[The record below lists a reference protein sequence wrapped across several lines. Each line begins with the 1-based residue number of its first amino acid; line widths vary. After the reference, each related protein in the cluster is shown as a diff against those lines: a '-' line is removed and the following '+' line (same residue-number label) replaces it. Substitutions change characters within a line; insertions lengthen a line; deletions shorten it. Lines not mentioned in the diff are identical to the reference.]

1 MVGATYRLG
10 IDIGGT
16 FTDAMLVN
24 ERSGVLRMAKV
35 LSTPSDPSIG
45 FMTALRRILADE
57 GVPTSVVGHVIHAT
71 TVATN
76 AIIQGETAKTAFVT
90 SDGYRDMLEIARQTR
105 PSLYDLQFEKPQ
117 PLVPRYLCY
126 GVPERMSAH
135 GEVAQEL
142 DADALRK
149 VAATLR
155 EEGVEAVA
163 VCFLHSYAYGEH
175 EQEAGR
181 ILSEAAPEVSVSLS
195 SDIAPEFREYARAST
210 TVINAAIRPGVG
222 DYLQRV
228 ESGLSE
234 AGVSGELLV
243 MQSSGGVYGVRTAQE
258 RPVFMVESGPAAG
271 TIAASHI
278 GQEAG
283 YADVLSFDMGGTTAK
298 VGLIERGTPQI
309 TKDYEVGAAAGAGL
323 GDRRG
328 SGYPIRAPVIDL
340 VEIGAGG
347 GSIAWIDSGGMLRVG
362 PASAGADPGPAC
374 YGRGAEQPT
383 VTDANLVL
391 GRLNP
396 SYFLGGEI
404 MLDADAAR
412 KAIERCAEPLDMD
425 VVRTAYSIVEIANTA
440 MINALRMV
448 TVQRGHDP
456 RDFALVAFGG
466 AGPVHANRLA
476 EANEIRTTI
485 IPRSPGTASALGLL
499 ATDLTQEYSTT
510 LLQRCDAIDSPRLH
524 DAYRAL
530 EHRANADLA
539 AQGVPKNQTRIAHQV
554 DMRYVGQSYELT
566 LDAPDDVDSPE
577 FIQRI
582 SDQFHLEHDRVF
594 GFSAP
599 SETIELVT
607 VRVIGIGMIQNKAFS
622 VPTAGHT
629 SLEAAESSR
638 RPVVFDAD
646 VGAVDCPIYDRY
658 RLPNGARVLG
668 PAVVEEVDSTTVIHD
683 GYSAVVNDYG
693 HLILSR
699 L

>member
-1 MVGATYRLG
+1 MGARGEVALALDG
-10 IDIGGT
+10 
-16 FTDAMLVN
+16 
-24 ERSGVLRMAKV
+24 E
-35 LSTPSDPSIG
+35 
-45 FMTALRRILADE
+45 ALRRI
-57 GVPTSVVGHVIHAT
+57 
-71 TVATN
+71 
-76 AIIQGETAKTAFVT
+76 
-90 SDGYRDMLEIARQTR
+90 
-105 PSLYDLQFEKPQ
+105 
-117 PLVPRYLCY
+117 
-126 GVPERMSAH
+126 
-135 GEVAQEL
+135 
-142 DADALRK
+142 
-149 VAATLR
+149 AATIR

-163 VCFLHSYAYGEH
+163 VCFLHSYAYGQH
-175 EQEAGR
+175 EEEAGR

-195 SDIAPEFREYARAST
+195 SEIAPEFREYARAST
-210 TVINAAIRPGVG
+210 TVINAALRPGVG
-222 DYLQRV
+222 DYLERV
-228 ESGLSE
+228 ERGLSE
-234 AGVSGELLV
+234 VGVSGELLV

-278 GQEAG
+278 GREAG
-283 YADVLSFDMGGTTAK
+283 YDDVLSFDMGGTTAK
-298 VGLIERGTPQI
+298 VGLIEHGTPQI

-362 PASAGADPGPAC
+362 PASAGAAPGPAC
-374 YGRGAEQPT
+374 YGRGGDQPT

-404 MLDADAAR
+404 TLDADAAR
-412 KAIERCAEPLDMD
+412 RAIERCAEALGMD
-425 VVRTAYSIVEIANTA
+425 VMRTAYSIVEIANTA

-476 EANEIRTTI
+476 EANEIGTTI

-510 LLQRCDAIDSPRLH
+510 LLQRCDEIDLLRLH
-524 DAYRAL
+524 AGYRTL
-530 EHRANADLA
+530 EDRADADLA
-539 AQGVPKNQTRIAHQV
+539 AHGVPEEQRRIAHQV

-566 LDAPDDVDSPE
+566 LEAPDDIESPE
-577 FIQRI
+577 FIERI
-582 SDQFHLEHDRVF
+582 SGMFHVEHDRVF

-599 SETIELVT
+599 GETIELVNL
-607 VRVIGIGMIQNKAFS
+607 RVIGIGMIQNKAFS
-622 VPTAGHT
+622 VPAAAET
-629 SLEAAESSR
+629 SLEAAESDR

-658 RLPNGARVLG
+658 KLPYGARILG
-668 PAVVEEVDSTTVIHD
+668 PAVVEEIDSTTVIHD
-683 GYSAVVNDYG
+683 GYSALVNDYG
-693 HLILSR
+693 HLILSSV
-699 L
+699 